1 MIFAPTSGPIGFQP
15 HGNVFKMIVQGAT
28 VAVGDVV
35 VTSHAHTGYT
45 YPATTIAQLEAG
57 PFSNV
62 RPAEGDEAL
71 HNGFL
76 GVVVGLGSEGTGT
89 VGTVVDVQIGG
100 TCKAKVVATSAVS
113 RGSRL
118 LVSDTA
124 GQFDPASASATG
136 TNIGAIALEA
146 LASGTGQIQVLLN
159 GGFWTSTFV

>member
-15 HGNVFKMIVQGAT
+15 HGNVFRMIVRSAT

-35 VTSHAHTGYT
+35 VTHTGNTTYT
-45 YPATTIAQLEAG
+45 YPATTIAQLEDG
-57 PFSNV
+57 PFSQV
-62 RPAEGDEAL
+62 VPAEGDQAL

-76 GVVVGLGSEGTGT
+76 GVVVGLGSEGTGA
-89 VGTVVDVQIGG
+89 VGTAVDVQIGG
-100 TCKAKVVATSAVS
+100 TCRAKVVATSAVA
-113 RGSRL
+113 RGTRL

-124 GQFDPASASATG
+124 GQFDPATANATG